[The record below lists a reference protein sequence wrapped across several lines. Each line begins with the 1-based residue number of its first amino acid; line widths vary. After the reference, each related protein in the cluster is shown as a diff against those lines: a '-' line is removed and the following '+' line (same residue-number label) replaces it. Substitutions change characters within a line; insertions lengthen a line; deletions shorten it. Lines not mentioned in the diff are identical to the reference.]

1 MSRYFNEYED
11 YDENSLEHH
20 GVLGMKWGVRR
31 YQNADGSWTAEG
43 RKRYGFDK
51 PKDSDA
57 RTKGYTNLLN
67 DLDEDQNTAWYK
79 RDKYSKQA
87 KKLQAKVDKHNSK
100 ARAAIDKMNQERLAG
115 GTKNNVHG
123 RKAMKYFNKS
133 QKETNKSM
141 EAFKK
146 LGEADLKS
154 KQADQEFKKGKITTA
169 KVIQGLTER
178 GYDVD
183 SLWGDY
189 VRNGGYYNGGGII
202 GGAGSLAFDAAAT
215 MATGG
220 AFAPAMIA
228 VNPLVGVVAGSNIG
242 RHIGKKI
249 TGHEG
254 RPGHIITK
262 SGENVRDYEDDYDHS
277 YHVRKRKDGRR
288 GTWTNIHYTTTNY

>member
-57 RTKGYTNLLN
+57 RTKGYANLLN
-67 DLDEDQNTAWYK
+67 DLDEDQNTAWHK
-79 RDKYSKQA
+79 RDKYSKQV

-100 ARAAIDKMNQERLAG
+100 ARVAIDKMNQERLAG
-115 GTKNNVHG
+115 GTKKNAHD

-154 KQADQEFKKGKITTA
+154 KLADQEFKKGKITTA
-169 KVIQGLTER
+169 KVIRELTER

-189 VRNGGYYNGGGII
+189 SRNWGYSDAGGAI
-202 GGAGSLAFDAAAT
+202 GGAGSLAFYAAAT
-215 MATGG
+215 TASGG
-220 AFAPAMIA
+220 AFAPAMFA
-228 VNPLVGVVAGSNIG
+228 VNPVIGFEAGSNIG

-254 RPGHIITK
+254 RPGHITK

-277 YHVRKRKDGRR
+277 YQVRKRKDGRR
-288 GTWTNIHYTTTNY
+288 GTWTNTHYTITYH

>member
-1 MSRYFNEYED
+1 MSRYFNEYEG

-51 PKDSDA
+51 PKDSNA

-67 DLDEDQNTAWYK
+67 DLDEDQNTAWHK
-79 RDKYSKQA
+79 RDKYSKQV

-100 ARAAIDKMNQERLAG
+100 ARVAIDKMNQERLAG
-115 GTKNNVHG
+115 GTKKNAHD

-154 KQADQEFKKGKITTA
+154 KLADQEFKKGKITTA
-169 KVIQGLTER
+169 KVIRELTER

-189 VRNGGYYNGGGII
+189 SRNWGYSDAGGAI
-202 GGAGSLAFDAAAT
+202 GGAGSLTFDAAAT

-220 AFAPAMIA
+220 AFAPATIA
-228 VNPLVGVVAGSNIG
+228 VNPAIGVVAGSYIG
-242 RHIGKKI
+242 RRIGKKI

-254 RPGHIITK
+254 RPGHITK
-262 SGENVRDYEDDYDHS
+262 PGENVRDYEDDYDHS

-288 GTWTNIHYTTTNY
+288 GTWTNTHHTTVYY